1 MACWSWVED
10 SARGRA
16 WGRRECREH
25 AFARGERGYC
35 LRIGLGFFAPFRMT
49 VRGTRPRS
57 FPWRREP
64 TPPLDARPRIKCGAG
79 CTGMTVEARGKEG
92 VAGASISC

>member
-1 MACWSWVED
+1 MPLLVVKGAIACALAWD
-10 SARGRA
+10 SS
-16 WGRRECREH
+16 
-25 AFARGERGYC
+25 
-35 LRIGLGFFAPFRMT
+35 LRMT

-79 CTGMTVEARGKEG
+79 CTGMTVEARGEG
-92 VAGASISC
+92 GNGGSLDFLLVRLC